1 LSFTRILRAFG
12 VLLLVGISSPFA
24 RGQSESEPFPLLVL
38 AYHEIAP
45 PTEALARDH
54 AVTPTMF
61 VRHIDWL
68 RNTGFTFV
76 SVEEVIAAR
85 EGRGRLPARAVL
97 LTFDDGY
104 ASFYQHAW
112 PMLKMLRI
120 PAVVSVVTSWH
131 EGAGPINFDGRP
143 VSRERFMSWRQLRE
157 IQDSGLVELASHTHD
172 LHHGIPGNPQGSLR
186 AAATTRLFDPATRR
200 YEAEPTYS
208 ARIGADLRQSM
219 RLLRRRTGRAP
230 RVWTWPYGRYNET
243 MQQQAVA
250 LGMRLGLTLEDGANA
265 AEVSLLRLRRI
276 LIQANTDI
284 GELRYQIRLR
294 DARVSENDRPQKIA
308 HIDLDYIYDPNAEQ
322 MRRNVNHLV
331 DRLTWLGVNVVYLQ
345 AFSDTDANGSAAAVY
360 FPNRH
365 LPVAAD
371 VFSYVAWEIRTR
383 TPVRRVY
390 AWMPLLAWEL
400 PAGHPAQ
407 AQLVRAEVGPRRG
420 SVNMSYHRLSPFSA
434 LARQTILEIYADLAR
449 HCSVEGVI
457 FHDDITLSDLEDASE
472 MALATYRDWG
482 LPGSVREI
490 AADDQM
496 LGRWTILK
504 INALDDLASQAAAVM
519 RRDIPALFTARNLYA
534 QVALNPRAEVWYAQA
549 LENSLRH
556 YDFTAIMAMPYME
569 GAADPLRFQLDLLEG
584 LRRFP
589 TALRKT
595 IFELQSVDWQR
606 GQAPIPAAEMARTI
620 ELLYRNGVIH
630 VGYYPDMLFQSHPD
644 PAVIRRALSGLS
656 SDPLLPA
663 P

>member
-1 LSFTRILRAFG
+1 
-12 VLLLVGISSPFA
+12 
-24 RGQSESEPFPLLVL
+24 
-38 AYHEIAP
+38 
-45 PTEALARDH
+45 
-54 AVTPTMF
+54 
-61 VRHIDWL
+61 L

>member
-1 LSFTRILRAFG
+1 MLRTFL
-12 VLLLVGISSPFA
+12 VLLLFGISSSFA
-24 RGQSESEPFPLLVL
+24 LGQSESEQRPLLVL
-38 AYHEIAP
+38 AYHEIAS
-45 PTEALARDH
+45 PTEAIAPEY

-85 EGRGRLPARAVL
+85 EGRVRLPARAVL

-131 EGAGPINFDGRP
+131 EAAGQINLDGRP
-143 VSRERFMSWRQLRE
+143 VSRERFMSWQQLRE

-186 AAATTRLFDPATRR
+186 AAATTRLFDAATRR
-200 YEAEPTYS
+200 YETEPEYA
-208 ARIGADLRQSM
+208 ARIASDLRQSTS
-219 RLLRRRTGRAP
+219 LLRRRAGRAP

-243 MQQQAVA
+243 MQQKAVA
-250 LGMRLGLTLEDGANA
+250 LGMQVGLTLEDGANA

-308 HIDLDYIYDPNAEQ
+308 HIDLDYIYDPNPEQ
-322 MRRNVNHLV
+322 LRRNVNHLV
-331 DRLTWLGVNVVYLQ
+331 DRLAWLGVNVVYLQ
-345 AFSDTDANGSAAAVY
+345 AFSDPDANGSAAAVY

-365 LPVAAD
+365 LPVTAD

-407 AQLVRAEVGPRRG
+407 AQLVRAEAGPARG
-420 SVNMSYHRLSPFSA
+420 SVNMGYHRLSPFSA
-434 LARQTILEIYADLAR
+434 LARQTILEIYEDLA
-449 HCSVEGVI
+449 HHSSIEGVI
-457 FHDDITLSDLEDASE
+457 FHDDITLSDLEDSSE

-490 AADDQM
+490 AANDEL
-496 LGRWTILK
+496 LGRWTVLK

-569 GAADPLRFQLDLLEG
+569 GAADPVRFQLDLLES

-589 TALRKT
+589 GALRKT
-595 IFELQSVDWQR
+595 IFELQSVDWKR
-606 GQAPIPAAEMARTI
+606 AQAPIPSLEMARTI
-620 ELLYRNGVIH
+620 EMLYANGVIH

-644 PAVIRRALSGLS
+644 PAVMRQALSGRS

>member
-1 LSFTRILRAFG
+1 
-12 VLLLVGISSPFA
+12 
-24 RGQSESEPFPLLVL
+24 
-38 AYHEIAP
+38 
-45 PTEALARDH
+45 
-54 AVTPTMF
+54 
-61 VRHIDWL
+61 
-68 RNTGFTFV
+68 
-76 SVEEVIAAR
+76 
-85 EGRGRLPARAVL
+85 
-97 LTFDDGY
+97 
-104 ASFYQHAW
+104 
-112 PMLKMLRI
+112 
-120 PAVVSVVTSWH
+120 
-131 EGAGPINFDGRP
+131 
-143 VSRERFMSWRQLRE
+143 
-157 IQDSGLVELASHTHD
+157 
-172 LHHGIPGNPQGSLR
+172 
-186 AAATTRLFDPATRR
+186 
-200 YEAEPTYS
+200 
-208 ARIGADLRQSM
+208 
-219 RLLRRRTGRAP
+219 
-230 RVWTWPYGRYNET
+230 
-243 MQQQAVA
+243 MQQKAVA
-250 LGMRLGLTLEDGANA
+250 LGMQVGLTLEDGANA

-308 HIDLDYIYDPNAEQ
+308 HIDLDYIYDPNPEQ
-322 MRRNVNHLV
+322 LRRNVNHLV
-331 DRLTWLGVNVVYLQ
+331 DRLAWLGVNVVYLQ
-345 AFSDTDANGSAAAVY
+345 AFSDPDANGSAAAVY

-365 LPVAAD
+365 LPVTAD

-407 AQLVRAEVGPRRG
+407 AQLVRAEAGPARG
-420 SVNMSYHRLSPFSA
+420 SVNMGYHRLSPFSA
-434 LARQTILEIYADLAR
+434 LGRQTILEIYEDLA
-449 HCSVEGVI
+449 HHSSIEGVI
-457 FHDDITLSDLEDASE
+457 FHDDITLSDLEDSSE

-490 AADDQM
+490 AANDEL
-496 LGRWTILK
+496 LGRWTVLK

-569 GAADPLRFQLDLLEG
+569 GAADPVRFQLDLLES

-589 TALRKT
+589 GALRKT
-595 IFELQSVDWQR
+595 IFELQSVDWKR
-606 GQAPIPAAEMARTI
+606 AQAPIPSLEMARTI
-620 ELLYRNGVIH
+620 EMLYANGVIH

-644 PAVIRRALSGLS
+644 PAVMRQALSGRS

>member
-1 LSFTRILRAFG
+1 MLRT
-12 VLLLVGISSPFA
+12 VLLLLGLGLASSFA
-24 RGQSESEPFPLLVL
+24 QGRVEFQPRPLVVL
-38 AYHEIAP
+38 AYHEIAA
-45 PTEALARDH
+45 PTEALVPDY
-54 AVTPTMF
+54 AVTPTAF

-85 EGRGRLPARAVL
+85 EGRATLPARAVL

-131 EGAGPINFDGRP
+131 EGVGAVNLDGRS
-143 VSRERFMSWRQLRE
+143 VSRERFMSWEQLRE
-157 IQDSGLVELASHTHD
+157 IQASGLVELASHTHD
-172 LHHGIPGNPQGSLR
+172 LHHGVPGNPQGSR
-186 AAATTRLFDPATRR
+186 MAAATTRRFDAASQR
-200 YEAEPTYS
+200 YESQADYAS
-208 ARIGADLRQSM
+208 RIAADLRQSK
-219 RLLRRRTGRAP
+219 RVLQRRTGREP

-243 MQQQAVA
+243 VQQKAVA
-250 LGMRLGLTLEDGANA
+250 LGMQVGLTLEDGANV
-265 AEVSLLRLRRI
+265 AETSPLRLRRI
-276 LIQANTDI
+276 LIQSNTDI

-294 DARVSENDRPQKIA
+294 DERVSENDRPQKIA
-308 HIDLDYIYDPNAEQ
+308 HIDLDYLHDPNPEQ
-322 MRRNVNHLV
+322 LRRNVDHLV

-345 AFSDTDANGSAAAVY
+345 AFSDPDANGSAAAVY

-365 LPVAAD
+365 IPVTAD
-371 VFSYVAWEIRTR
+371 LFSYVAWEIRTR

-400 PAGHPAQ
+400 PPAHPAH
-407 AQLVRAEVGPRRG
+407 AQLVRAEAGPVRG
-420 SVNMSYHRLSPFSA
+420 SVNMGYHRLSPFSA
-434 LARQTILEIYADLAR
+434 LARETILEIYEDLAR

-457 FHDDITLSDLEDASE
+457 FHDDITLSDLEDASD
-472 MALATYRDWG
+472 MALATYREWG

-490 AADDQM
+490 AANDEL

-504 INALDDLASQAAAVM
+504 INALDELAAQAATVM
-519 RRDIPALFTARNLYA
+519 RRDAPALFTARNLYA
-534 QVALNPRAEVWYAQA
+534 QVALNPRAEVWYSQA
-549 LENSLRH
+549 LENSLRR

-569 GAADPLRFQLDLLEG
+569 GAADPLRFQLDLVDS

-589 TALRKT
+589 GALRKT
-595 IFELQSVDWQR
+595 IFELQSVDWKR
-606 GQAPIPAAEMARTI
+606 AQAPIPSEEMARTI
-620 ELLYRNGVIH
+620 GLLYDNGVIH

-644 PAVIRRALSGLS
+644 PAVIRRALSGRS
-656 SDPLLPA
+656 SDPLLLEP
-663 P
+663 

>member
-1 LSFTRILRAFG
+1 MLRTFL
-12 VLLLVGISSPFA
+12 VLLLFGISSSFA
-24 RGQSESEPFPLLVL
+24 LGQSESEQRPLLVL
-38 AYHEIAP
+38 AYHEIAS
-45 PTEALARDH
+45 PTEAIAPQY

-85 EGRGRLPARAVL
+85 EGRVRLPARAVL

-131 EGAGPINFDGRP
+131 EAAGQINLDGRP
-143 VSRERFMSWRQLRE
+143 VSRERFMSWQQLRE

-186 AAATTRLFDPATRR
+186 AAATTRLFDAATRR
-200 YEAEPTYS
+200 YETEPEYA
-208 ARIGADLRQSM
+208 ARIASDLRQSTS
-219 RLLRRRTGRAP
+219 LLRRRAGRTP

-243 MQQQAVA
+243 MQQKAVA
-250 LGMRLGLTLEDGANA
+250 LGMQVGLTLEDGANA

-308 HIDLDYIYDPNAEQ
+308 HIDLDYIYDPNPEQ
-322 MRRNVNHLV
+322 LRRNVNHLV
-331 DRLTWLGVNVVYLQ
+331 DRLAWLGVNVVYLQ
-345 AFSDTDANGSAAAVY
+345 AFSDPDANGSAAAVY

-365 LPVAAD
+365 LPVTAD

-407 AQLVRAEVGPRRG
+407 AQLVRAEAGPARG
-420 SVNMSYHRLSPFSA
+420 SVNMGYHRLSPFSA
-434 LARQTILEIYADLAR
+434 LARQTILEIYEDLA
-449 HCSVEGVI
+449 HHSSIEGVI
-457 FHDDITLSDLEDASE
+457 FHDDITLSDLEDSSE

-490 AADDQM
+490 AANDEL
-496 LGRWTILK
+496 LGRWTVLK

-569 GAADPLRFQLDLLEG
+569 GAADPVRFQLDLLES

-589 TALRKT
+589 GALRKT
-595 IFELQSVDWQR
+595 IFELQSVDWKR
-606 GQAPIPAAEMARTI
+606 AQAPIPSLEMARTI
-620 ELLYRNGVIH
+620 EMLYANGVIH

-644 PAVIRRALSGLS
+644 PAVMREALSGRS